1 MLELERKRREKT
13 MMRVGR
19 RIGLFLA
26 AALVLSGCG
35 NGAAGSGSSAA
46 QTEAETS
53 QASTERASET
63 AVTSLPQIDA
73 TKWQYNSDDKV
84 YWQTGISYCE
94 NPADEDYETLGIFVP
109 AAYMNAKD
117 NGDGTFTC
125 AINSQATVEGYT
137 ADSAPIVIPVNTPGY
152 SAMAAPTDYVTD
164 SASYTSAGFIY
175 VAAGCRGRDAG
186 APAGVTDLKA
196 AIRYI
201 RYNDGVIPGDV
212 DRVFSFGMSGGGAQ
226 SALLGATGDSEDY
239 EPYLTAIGAVAG
251 VSDAVTGSMCW
262 CPITELDY
270 ADEAYEWNLGNTR
283 TDLTEQEQTLSNG
296 MAEAF
301 AQYINDLGLKDS
313 SGNALTLTE
322 SQDGIYQSGT
332 YYEYLKGVVETSLNN
347 FLEDTTFPY
356 TIETKKGPQGGG
368 RGQGGQKPDGAPQ
381 DENGVPDDLKK
392 ADAQNDGK
400 QGDRPD
406 GTPGQGDP
414 GADKDDNKRTDNSV
428 KAAPENNGNAPVDK
442 TSEKPDDKAA
452 PQGDKAPNGDAAPA
466 AGNGAP
472 DFYAMDG
479 VDRNLSTGGVT
490 LSGTYE
496 TAQDYI
502 DALNADGTWVNY
514 DSATNTA
521 TITSIADFTNA
532 CKRASKGIGAFDAL
546 DESQAENTLFGY
558 GDGTTSHFDA
568 TLAELLKDD
577 KTYGAAFTEAMEKT
591 DSEGNTVTER
601 GNMYNPLYYLSSYYD
616 GYQKSTVADYW
627 RIRTGIAQSDT
638 SLTTEVNL
646 ALALKNYGADVDF
659 ATIWGE
665 GHTMAESTGDS
676 TTNFIEWVNKCL
688 K

>member
-1 MLELERKRREKT
+1 MK
-13 MMRVGR
+13 VGR

-26 AALVLSGCG
+26 AALILSGCSNSASG
-35 NGAAGSGSSAA
+35 IGSSAA

-53 QASTERASET
+53 QAETERTGET
-63 AVTSLPQIDA
+63 AVTSLPQIDS
-73 TKWQYNSDDKV
+73 TEWQYNSDDKV

-94 NPADEDYETLGIFVP
+94 NPADENYETLGIFVP

-125 AINSQATVEGYT
+125 KINNQVAVKGYT

-152 SAMAAPTDYVTD
+152 SAMEAPTDYVAD
-164 SASYTSAGFIY
+164 SVSYTSAGFIY

-212 DRVFSFGMSGGGAQ
+212 DRIFSFGMSGGGAQ

-239 EPYLTAIGAVAG
+239 EPYLTAIGAVSG
-251 VSDAVTGSMCW
+251 ISDAVTGSMCW

-301 AQYINDLGLKDS
+301 ATYINELGLKDA
-313 SGNALTLTE
+313 SGNELTLTE
-322 SQDGIYQSGT
+322 SEDGVYQSGT

-347 FLEDTTFPY
+347 FLKDTTFPY
-356 TIETKKGPQGGG
+356 TVETKKGPRGGG
-368 RGQGGQKPDGAPQ
+368 RDQGGQKPDG
-381 DENGVPDDLKK
+381 
-392 ADAQNDGK
+392 
-400 QGDRPD
+400 
-406 GTPGQGDP
+406 TPGQGNP
-414 GADKDDNKRTDNSV
+414 GANKGDNKTTEDSV
-428 KAAPENNGNAPVDK
+428 KAAPGNDGNAPADK
-442 TSEKPDDKAA
+442 KSEKPEDKAA
-452 PQGDKAPNGDAAPA
+452 PQGDKAPNGDAAPDA
-466 AGNGAP
+466 ENGAP

-479 VDRNLSTGGVT
+479 VDRNLATGGVI

-514 DSATNTA
+514 DSAANTA

-577 KTYGAAFTEAMEKT
+577 ATYGAAFAEAMEKT
-591 DSEGNTVTER
+591 DSEGKTVTER
-601 GNMYNPLYYLSSYYD
+601 GNMYNPLYYLSGYYA

-676 TTNFIEWVNKCL
+676 VTNFIEWVNKCL

>member
-1 MLELERKRREKT
+1 MEHNDVGKGEKI
-13 MMRVGR
+13 MVRVGR

-26 AALVLSGCG
+26 AALVLSGCS
-35 NGAAGSGSSAA
+35 NNAAGNGSSAA
-46 QTEAETS
+46 QTETETS
-53 QASTERASET
+53 QAATERAGET
-63 AVTSLPQIDA
+63 AVTSLPQIDS
-73 TKWQYNSDDKV
+73 TKWKYNSDDKV
-84 YWQTGISYCE
+84 YWQTGISYCAD
-94 NPADEDYETLGIFVP
+94 PADEKYETLGIFVP

-125 AINSQATVEGYT
+125 TINNQAAVKGYT

-164 SASYTSAGFIY
+164 SASYTDAGFIY

-239 EPYLTAIGAVAG
+239 EPYLTVIGAVSG

-283 TDLTEQEQTLSNG
+283 TDLTEKEQTLSDQ

-301 AQYINDLGLKDS
+301 AKYINDLGLKDA
-313 SGNALTLTE
+313 SGNTLALEE
-322 SQDGIYQSGT
+322 SENGIYQAGT
-332 YYEYLKGVVETSLNN
+332 YYEYLKGVVENSLNN

-356 TIETKKGPQGGG
+356 TIETKKGPQDGG
-368 RGQGGQKPDGAPQ
+368 RGQGGKKPDGAPQ
-381 DENGVPDDLKK
+381 DENGGHKPDGASTDGNRVPQDGKM
-392 ADAQNDGK
+392 ADGQNDGK
-400 QGDRPD
+400 TDQNMTEENKAGDVP
-406 GTPGQGDP
+406 
-414 GADKDDNKRTDNSV
+414 AEAV
-428 KAAPENNGNAPVDK
+428 PENNGK
-442 TSEKPDDKAA
+442 SLSEKSPEGKVAADGATPDT
-452 PQGDKAPNGDAAPA
+452 
-466 AGNGAP
+466 GNGTP

-568 TLAELLKDD
+568 TLADLLNDD
-577 KTYGAAFTEAMEKT
+577 ETYGAAFTEAMEKT
-591 DSEGNTVTER
+591 DSEGKTVTER
-601 GNMYNPLYYLSSYYD
+601 GNMYNPLYYLSAYYD
-616 GYQKSTVADYW
+616 GYQKSTVAGYW

-638 SLTTEVNL
+638 ALTTEVNL
-646 ALALKNYGADVDF
+646 ALVLKNYGADVDF

>member
-1 MLELERKRREKT
+1 MEHNDVGKGEKI
-13 MMRVGR
+13 MVRVGR

-26 AALVLSGCG
+26 AALVLSGCS
-35 NGAAGSGSSAA
+35 NHAAENGSSAA
-46 QTEAETS
+46 QTETETS
-53 QASTERASET
+53 QAETERAGGT

-73 TKWQYNSDDKV
+73 TKWKYNSDGKV
-84 YWQTGISYCE
+84 YWQTGISYCAD
-94 NPADEDYETLGIFVP
+94 PADEEYETLGIFVP

-125 AINSQATVEGYT
+125 TINSQAAVKGYT

-152 SAMAAPTDYVTD
+152 SAMTAPTDYVAD
-164 SASYTSAGFIY
+164 SASYTAAGFIY

-212 DRVFSFGMSGGGAQ
+212 DRVFSFGMSGGGGQ

-239 EPYLTAIGAVAG
+239 EPYLTAIGAVSG

-313 SGNALTLTE
+313 SGNVLTLTE
-322 SQDGIYQSGT
+322 SEEGIYQSGT

-356 TIETKKGPQGGG
+356 TVETKKGRQGGG
-368 RGQGGQKPDGAPQ
+368 RGQGGQKPDGT
-381 DENGVPDDLKK
+381 L
-392 ADAQNDGK
+392 
-400 QGDRPD
+400 
-406 GTPGQGDP
+406 GQGD
-414 GADKDDNKRTDNSV
+414 
-428 KAAPENNGNAPVDK
+428 
-442 TSEKPDDKAA
+442 
-452 PQGDKAPNGDAAPA
+452 
-466 AGNGAP
+466 P

-514 DSATNTA
+514 DSAANTA

-577 KTYGAAFTEAMEKT
+577 ETYGAAFAEAMEKT
-591 DSEGNTVTER
+591 DSEGKTVTER
-601 GNMYNPLYYLSSYYD
+601 GNMYNPLYYLSGYYD
-616 GYQKSTVADYW
+616 GYQKSTVADHW

-676 TTNFIEWVNKCL
+676 VTNFIEWVNKCL

>member
-1 MLELERKRREKT
+1 
-13 MMRVGR
+13 MMKVGR

-26 AALVLSGCG
+26 AALILSGCSNSASG
-35 NGAAGSGSSAA
+35 IGSSAA

-53 QASTERASET
+53 QAETERAGET
-63 AVTSLPQIDA
+63 AVTSLPQIDS

-94 NPADEDYETLGIFVP
+94 NPADENYETLGIFVP

-125 AINSQATVEGYT
+125 KINNQVAVKGYT

-152 SAMAAPTDYVTD
+152 SAMEAPTDYVAD
-164 SASYTSAGFIY
+164 SVSYTSAGFIY

-212 DRVFSFGMSGGGAQ
+212 DRIFSFGMSGGGAQ

-239 EPYLTAIGAVAG
+239 EPYLTAIGAVSG

-283 TDLTEQEQTLSNG
+283 TDLTEQEQTLSNR

-313 SGNALTLTE
+313 SGNVLTLTE
-322 SQDGIYQSGT
+322 SEEGIYQSGT

-356 TIETKKGPQGGG
+356 TVETKKGPRGGGG
-368 RGQGGQKPDGAPQ
+368 RPDGQKPDGAPQGENSGQKPDGAPQ
-381 DENGVPDDLKK
+381 DGNGMPDDMQK
-392 ADAQNDGK
+392 DGQK
-400 QGDRPD
+400 DGRPD
-406 GTPGQGDP
+406 G
-414 GADKDDNKRTDNSV
+414 
-428 KAAPENNGNAPVDK
+428 
-442 TSEKPDDKAA
+442 
-452 PQGDKAPNGDAAPA
+452 DAASDK
-466 AGNGAP
+466 GNGAP

-568 TLAELLKDD
+568 TLADLLKDD
-577 KTYGAAFTEAMEKT
+577 ETYGAAFTEAMEKT
-591 DSEGNTVTER
+591 DSQGNTVTER

-616 GYQKSTVADYW
+616 GYQKSPVADYW

-676 TTNFIEWVNKCL
+676 VTNFIEWVNKCL

>member
-1 MLELERKRREKT
+1 MV
-13 MMRVGR
+13 RVGR

-26 AALVLSGCG
+26 AALVLSGCS
-35 NGAAGSGSSAA
+35 NHAAENGSSAA
-46 QTEAETS
+46 QTETETS
-53 QASTERASET
+53 QAETERAGGT

-73 TKWQYNSDDKV
+73 TKWKYNSDDKV
-84 YWQTGISYCE
+84 YWQTGISYCAD
-94 NPADEDYETLGIFVP
+94 PADEEYEMLGIFVP

-125 AINSQATVEGYT
+125 TINSQAAVKGYT

-152 SAMAAPTDYVTD
+152 SAMTAPTDYVAD
-164 SASYTSAGFIY
+164 SASYTAAGFIY

-239 EPYLTAIGAVAG
+239 EPYLTAIGAVSG

-313 SGNALTLTE
+313 SGNVLTLTE
-322 SQDGIYQSGT
+322 SEEGIYQSGT

-356 TIETKKGPQGGG
+356 TVETKKGRQGGG
-368 RGQGGQKPDGAPQ
+368 RGQGGQKPDGT
-381 DENGVPDDLKK
+381 L
-392 ADAQNDGK
+392 
-400 QGDRPD
+400 
-406 GTPGQGDP
+406 GQGD
-414 GADKDDNKRTDNSV
+414 
-428 KAAPENNGNAPVDK
+428 
-442 TSEKPDDKAA
+442 
-452 PQGDKAPNGDAAPA
+452 
-466 AGNGAP
+466 P

-502 DALNADGTWVNY
+502 DSLNADGTWINY
-514 DSATNTA
+514 DSAANTA

-558 GDGTTSHFDA
+558 GAGTTSHFDA
-568 TLAELLKDD
+568 TLADLLKNDE
-577 KTYGAAFTEAMEKT
+577 TYGAAFTEAMEKT
-591 DSEGNTVTER
+591 DPEGKTVTER
-601 GNMYNPLYYLSSYYD
+601 GNMYNPLYYLSGYYD

-646 ALALKNYGADVDF
+646 ALALKNYGVDVDF

-676 TTNFIEWVNKCL
+676 VTNFIEWVNKCL

>member
-1 MLELERKRREKT
+1 MV
-13 MMRVGR
+13 RVGR
-19 RIGLFLA
+19 RIVLFLA
-26 AALVLSGCG
+26 AALVLSGCS
-35 NGAAGSGSSAA
+35 NHAAENGSSAA
-46 QTEAETS
+46 QTETETS
-53 QASTERASET
+53 QAETERTGGT

-73 TKWQYNSDDKV
+73 TKWKYNSDGKV
-84 YWQTGISYCE
+84 YWQTGISYCAD
-94 NPADEDYETLGIFVP
+94 PADEEYETLGIFVP

-125 AINSQATVEGYT
+125 TINSQAAVKGYT

-152 SAMAAPTDYVTD
+152 SAMTAPTDYVAD
-164 SASYTSAGFIY
+164 SASYTAAGFIY

-239 EPYLTAIGAVAG
+239 EPYLTAIGAVSG

-270 ADEAYEWNLGNTR
+270 ADEAYEWNLGSTR

-313 SGNALTLTE
+313 SGNVLTLTE
-322 SQDGIYQSGT
+322 SEEGIYQSGT

-356 TIETKKGPQGGG
+356 TVETKKGPRGGGG
-368 RGQGGQKPDGAPQ
+368 RP
-381 DENGVPDDLKK
+381 
-392 ADAQNDGK
+392 DGK
-400 QGDRPD
+400 QAQGTSDENKAGDDTAKIRAEKNRKASEEK
-406 GTPGQGDP
+406 TPEDKN
-414 GADKDDNKRTDNSV
+414 AD
-428 KAAPENNGNAPVDK
+428 
-442 TSEKPDDKAA
+442 
-452 PQGDKAPNGDAAPA
+452 GDAASNK
-466 AGNGAP
+466 GNGAP
-472 DFYAMDG
+472 DFYAIDG

-496 TAQDYI
+496 TVQDYI

-514 DSATNTA
+514 DGATNTA

-577 KTYGAAFTEAMEKT
+577 ETYGAAFTEAMEKT
-591 DSEGNTVTER
+591 DSQGNTVTER
-601 GNMYNPLYYLSSYYD
+601 GNMYNPLYYLSNYYD

-646 ALALKNYGADVDF
+646 VLALRNYGADVDF
-659 ATIWGE
+659 APIWGE

-676 TTNFIEWVNKCL
+676 VTNFIEWVNKCL

>member
-1 MLELERKRREKT
+1 MEHNDVGKGEES
-13 MMRVGR
+13 MVRVGR
-19 RIGLFLA
+19 RIVLFLA
-26 AALVLSGCG
+26 AALVLSGCS
-35 NGAAGSGSSAA
+35 NHAAENGSSAA
-46 QTEAETS
+46 QTETETS
-53 QASTERASET
+53 QAETERTGGT

-73 TKWQYNSDDKV
+73 TKWKYNSDGKV
-84 YWQTGISYCE
+84 YWQTGISYCAD
-94 NPADEDYETLGIFVP
+94 PADEEYETLGIFVP

-125 AINSQATVEGYT
+125 TINSQAAVKGYT

-152 SAMAAPTDYVTD
+152 SAMTAPTDYVAD
-164 SASYTSAGFIY
+164 SASYTAAGFIY

-239 EPYLTAIGAVAG
+239 EPYLTAIGAVSG

-270 ADEAYEWNLGNTR
+270 ADEAYEWNLGSTR

-313 SGNALTLTE
+313 SGNVLTLTE
-322 SQDGIYQSGT
+322 SEEGIYQSGT

-356 TIETKKGPQGGG
+356 TVETKKGPRGGGG
-368 RGQGGQKPDGAPQ
+368 RP
-381 DENGVPDDLKK
+381 
-392 ADAQNDGK
+392 DGK
-400 QGDRPD
+400 QAQGTSDENKAGDDTAKIRAEKNRKASEEK
-406 GTPGQGDP
+406 TPEDKN
-414 GADKDDNKRTDNSV
+414 AD
-428 KAAPENNGNAPVDK
+428 
-442 TSEKPDDKAA
+442 
-452 PQGDKAPNGDAAPA
+452 GDAASDK
-466 AGNGAP
+466 GNGAP
-472 DFYAMDG
+472 DFYAIDG

-496 TAQDYI
+496 TVQDYI

-514 DSATNTA
+514 DGATNTA

-532 CKRASKGIGAFDAL
+532 CKRASKGIGACDAL
-546 DESQAENTLFGY
+546 EESQAEHTFFG
-558 GDGTTSHFDA
+558 
-568 TLAELLKDD
+568 
-577 KTYGAAFTEAMEKT
+577 
-591 DSEGNTVTER
+591 
-601 GNMYNPLYYLSSYYD
+601 
-616 GYQKSTVADYW
+616 
-627 RIRTGIAQSDT
+627 
-638 SLTTEVNL
+638 
-646 ALALKNYGADVDF
+646 
-659 ATIWGE
+659 
-665 GHTMAESTGDS
+665 
-676 TTNFIEWVNKCL
+676 
-688 K
+688 

>member
-1 MLELERKRREKT
+1 MINGKETVMVK
-13 MMRVGR
+13 VGR

-26 AALVLSGCG
+26 AALILSGCS
-35 NGAAGSGSSAA
+35 NSAAGIGSSAA

-53 QASTERASET
+53 QAETERAGET
-63 AVTSLPQIDA
+63 AVTSLPQIDS

-94 NPADEDYETLGIFVP
+94 NPADENYETLGIFVP
-109 AAYMNAKD
+109 AAYMSAKD

-125 AINSQATVEGYT
+125 KINNQVAVKGYT

-152 SAMAAPTDYVTD
+152 SAMEAPTDYVAD
-164 SASYTSAGFIY
+164 SVSYTSAGFIY

-212 DRVFSFGMSGGGAQ
+212 DRIFSFGMSGGGAQ

-239 EPYLTAIGAVAG
+239 EPYLTAIGAVSG

-301 AQYINDLGLKDS
+301 ATYINELGLKDS

-322 SQDGIYQSGT
+322 SEDGVYQSGT

-356 TIETKKGPQGGG
+356 TVETKKGPRGGG
-368 RGQGGQKPDGAPQ
+368 RDQGGQ
-381 DENGVPDDLKK
+381 
-392 ADAQNDGK
+392 
-400 QGDRPD
+400 
-406 GTPGQGDP
+406 
-414 GADKDDNKRTDNSV
+414 
-428 KAAPENNGNAPVDK
+428 
-442 TSEKPDDKAA
+442 KPDDKAA
-452 PQGDKAPNGDAAPA
+452 PQGDKAPNGDAAPD
-466 AGNGAP
+466 AGNSAP

-490 LSGTYE
+490 ISGTYE

-568 TLAELLKDD
+568 ALAELLKDD
-577 KTYGAAFTEAMEKT
+577 ETYGAAFAEAMEKT
-591 DSEGNTVTER
+591 DSEGKTVTER

-616 GYQKSTVADYW
+616 GYQKSTVANYW

>member
-1 MLELERKRREKT
+1 MEHNDVGKGEES
-13 MMRVGR
+13 MVRVGR
-19 RIGLFLA
+19 RIVLFLA
-26 AALVLSGCG
+26 AALVLSGCS
-35 NGAAGSGSSAA
+35 NHAAENGSSAA
-46 QTEAETS
+46 QTETETS
-53 QASTERASET
+53 QAETERTGGT

-73 TKWQYNSDDKV
+73 TKWKYNSDGKV
-84 YWQTGISYCE
+84 YWQTGISYCAD
-94 NPADEDYETLGIFVP
+94 PADEEYETLGIFVP

-125 AINSQATVEGYT
+125 TINSQAAVKGYT

-152 SAMAAPTDYVTD
+152 SAMTAPTDYVAD
-164 SASYTSAGFIY
+164 SASYTAAGFIY

-239 EPYLTAIGAVAG
+239 EPYLTAIGAVSG

-270 ADEAYEWNLGNTR
+270 ADEAYEWNLGSTR

-313 SGNALTLTE
+313 SGNVLTLTE
-322 SQDGIYQSGT
+322 SEEGIYQSGT

-356 TIETKKGPQGGG
+356 TVETKKGPRGGGG
-368 RGQGGQKPDGAPQ
+368 RP
-381 DENGVPDDLKK
+381 
-392 ADAQNDGK
+392 DGK
-400 QGDRPD
+400 QAQGTSDENKAGDDTAKIRAEKNRKASEEK
-406 GTPGQGDP
+406 TPEDKN
-414 GADKDDNKRTDNSV
+414 AD
-428 KAAPENNGNAPVDK
+428 
-442 TSEKPDDKAA
+442 
-452 PQGDKAPNGDAAPA
+452 GDAASDK
-466 AGNGAP
+466 GNGAP
-472 DFYAMDG
+472 DFYAIDG

-496 TAQDYI
+496 TVQDYI

-514 DSATNTA
+514 DGATNTA

-568 TLAELLKDD
+568 TLAALLKDD
-577 KTYGAAFTEAMEKT
+577 ETYGAAFTEAMEKT
-591 DSEGNTVTER
+591 DSQGNTVTER

-646 ALALKNYGADVDF
+646 VLALRNYGADVDF
-659 ATIWGE
+659 APIWGE

-676 TTNFIEWVNKCL
+676 VTNFIEWVNKCL

>member
-1 MLELERKRREKT
+1 
-13 MMRVGR
+13 MMKVGKQ
-19 RIGLFLA
+19 IGLFLV
-26 AALVLSGCG
+26 AALILSGCS
-35 NGAAGSGSSAA
+35 NSAAGSGSSAA
-46 QTEAETS
+46 QTETETS
-53 QASTERASET
+53 QAETERVGET
-63 AVTSLPQIDA
+63 AVTSLPQIDS
-73 TKWQYNSDDKV
+73 TKWQYNSEDKV

-94 NPADEDYETLGIFVP
+94 NPADENYETLGIFIP

-125 AINSQATVEGYT
+125 KINNQVAVKGYT
-137 ADSAPIVIPVNTPGY
+137 AASAPIVIPVNTPGY
-152 SAMAAPTDYVTD
+152 SAMEAPTDYVTD
-164 SASYTSAGFIY
+164 SVSYTSAGFIY

-239 EPYLTAIGAVAG
+239 EPYLTAIGAVSG

-270 ADEAYEWNLGNTR
+270 ADEAYEWNLGSTR

-322 SQDGIYQSGT
+322 SEEGIYQSGT

-356 TIETKKGPQGGG
+356 TVETKKGPRGGG
-368 RGQGGQKPDGAPQ
+368 RDQGGQKPDEPH
-381 DENGVPDDLKK
+381 E
-392 ADAQNDGK
+392 
-400 QGDRPD
+400 
-406 GTPGQGDP
+406 
-414 GADKDDNKRTDNSV
+414 
-428 KAAPENNGNAPVDK
+428 
-442 TSEKPDDKAA
+442 
-452 PQGDKAPNGDAAPA
+452 QGDKAPNGDAAPD

-514 DSATNTA
+514 DSAANTA
-521 TITSIADFTNA
+521 TITSIADFTSA

-577 KTYGAAFTEAMEKT
+577 ETYGAAFTEAMEKT
-591 DSEGNTVTER
+591 DSEGKTVTER

-616 GYQKSTVADYW
+616 GYQKSTVANYW

-646 ALALKNYGADVDF
+646 MLALKNYGVDVDF

>member
-1 MLELERKRREKT
+1 
-13 MMRVGR
+13 MMKVGKQ
-19 RIGLFLA
+19 IGLFLV
-26 AALVLSGCG
+26 AALILSGCS
-35 NGAAGSGSSAA
+35 NSAAGSGSSAA
-46 QTEAETS
+46 QTETETS
-53 QASTERASET
+53 QAETERVGET
-63 AVTSLPQIDA
+63 AVTSLPQIDS
-73 TKWQYNSDDKV
+73 TKWQYNSEDKV

-94 NPADEDYETLGIFVP
+94 NPADENYETLGIFIP

-125 AINSQATVEGYT
+125 KINNQVAVKGYT
-137 ADSAPIVIPVNTPGY
+137 AASAPIVIPVNTPGY
-152 SAMAAPTDYVTD
+152 SAIKAPTDYVTD

-239 EPYLTAIGAVAG
+239 EPYLTAIGAVSG

-270 ADEAYEWNLGNTR
+270 ADEAYEWNLGSTR

-322 SQDGIYQSGT
+322 SEEGIYQSGT

-356 TIETKKGPQGGG
+356 TVETKKGPRGGG
-368 RGQGGQKPDGAPQ
+368 RDQGGQKPDEPH
-381 DENGVPDDLKK
+381 E
-392 ADAQNDGK
+392 
-400 QGDRPD
+400 
-406 GTPGQGDP
+406 
-414 GADKDDNKRTDNSV
+414 
-428 KAAPENNGNAPVDK
+428 
-442 TSEKPDDKAA
+442 
-452 PQGDKAPNGDAAPA
+452 QGDKAPNGDAAPD

-479 VDRNLSTGGVT
+479 VDRNLATGGVT

-514 DSATNTA
+514 DSAANTA

-577 KTYGAAFTEAMEKT
+577 ETYGAAFAEAMEKT
-591 DSEGNTVTER
+591 DSEGKTVTER
-601 GNMYNPLYYLSSYYD
+601 GNMYNPLYYLSGYYD
-616 GYQKSTVADYW
+616 GYQKSTVADHW

>member
-1 MLELERKRREKT
+1 MEHNDVGKGEES
-13 MMRVGR
+13 MVRVGR
-19 RIGLFLA
+19 RIVLFLA
-26 AALVLSGCG
+26 AALVLSGCS
-35 NGAAGSGSSAA
+35 NHAAENGSSAA
-46 QTEAETS
+46 QTETETS
-53 QASTERASET
+53 QAETERTGGT

-73 TKWQYNSDDKV
+73 TKWKYNSDGKV
-84 YWQTGISYCE
+84 YWQTGISYCAD
-94 NPADEDYETLGIFVP
+94 PADEEYETLGIFVP

-125 AINSQATVEGYT
+125 TINSQAAVKGYT

-152 SAMAAPTDYVTD
+152 SAMTGPTDYVTD
-164 SASYTSAGFIY
+164 SASYTGAGFIY

-186 APAGVTDLKA
+186 APAGVTELKA

-239 EPYLTAIGAVAG
+239 EPYLTAIGAVSG

-270 ADEAYEWNLGNTR
+270 ADEAYEWNLGSTR

-313 SGNALTLTE
+313 SGNVLTLTE
-322 SQDGIYQSGT
+322 SEEGIYQSGT

-356 TIETKKGPQGGG
+356 TVETKKGRQGGG
-368 RGQGGQKPDGAPQ
+368 RGQGGQKPDGT
-381 DENGVPDDLKK
+381 L
-392 ADAQNDGK
+392 
-400 QGDRPD
+400 
-406 GTPGQGDP
+406 GQGD
-414 GADKDDNKRTDNSV
+414 
-428 KAAPENNGNAPVDK
+428 
-442 TSEKPDDKAA
+442 
-452 PQGDKAPNGDAAPA
+452 
-466 AGNGAP
+466 P

-479 VDRNLSTGGVT
+479 VDRNLSTRGVT
-490 LSGTYE
+490 FSGTYE

-502 DALNADGTWVNY
+502 DALNADGTWINY
-514 DSATNTA
+514 DSAANTA

-568 TLAELLKDD
+568 TLADLLKNDE
-577 KTYGAAFTEAMEKT
+577 TYGAAFTEAMEKT
-591 DSEGNTVTER
+591 DPEGKTVTER
-601 GNMYNPLYYLSSYYD
+601 GNMYNPLYYLSGYYG

-646 ALALKNYGADVDF
+646 ALALKNYGVDVDF
-659 ATIWGE
+659 ATIWGG

-676 TTNFIEWVNKCL
+676 VTNFIEWVNKCL

>member
-1 MLELERKRREKT
+1 MEHNDVGKGEEI
-13 MMRVGR
+13 MVRVGR

-26 AALVLSGCG
+26 AALVLSGCS
-35 NGAAGSGSSAA
+35 NHAAENGSSAA
-46 QTEAETS
+46 QTETETS
-53 QASTERASET
+53 QAETERAGGT

-73 TKWQYNSDDKV
+73 TKWKYNSDDKV
-84 YWQTGISYCE
+84 YWQTGISYCAD
-94 NPADEDYETLGIFVP
+94 PADEEYETLGIFVP

-125 AINSQATVEGYT
+125 TINSQAAVKGYT

-152 SAMAAPTDYVTD
+152 SAMTAPTDYVAD
-164 SASYTSAGFIY
+164 SASYTAAGFIY

-239 EPYLTAIGAVAG
+239 EPYLTAIGTVSG

-270 ADEAYEWNLGNTR
+270 ADEAYEWNLGSTR

-313 SGNALTLTE
+313 SGNVLTLTE
-322 SQDGIYQSGT
+322 SEEGIYQSGT

-356 TIETKKGPQGGG
+356 TVETKKGRQGGG
-368 RGQGGQKPDGAPQ
+368 RGQGGQKPDGT
-381 DENGVPDDLKK
+381 L
-392 ADAQNDGK
+392 
-400 QGDRPD
+400 
-406 GTPGQGDP
+406 GQG
-414 GADKDDNKRTDNSV
+414 G
-428 KAAPENNGNAPVDK
+428 
-442 TSEKPDDKAA
+442 
-452 PQGDKAPNGDAAPA
+452 
-466 AGNGAP
+466 P

-502 DALNADGTWVNY
+502 DALNADGTWINY
-514 DSATNTA
+514 DSAANTA

-546 DESQAENTLFGY
+546 D
-558 GDGTTSHFDA
+558 
-568 TLAELLKDD
+568 
-577 KTYGAAFTEAMEKT
+577 
-591 DSEGNTVTER
+591 
-601 GNMYNPLYYLSSYYD
+601 
-616 GYQKSTVADYW
+616 
-627 RIRTGIAQSDT
+627 
-638 SLTTEVNL
+638 
-646 ALALKNYGADVDF
+646 
-659 ATIWGE
+659 
-665 GHTMAESTGDS
+665 
-676 TTNFIEWVNKCL
+676 
-688 K
+688 

>member
-1 MLELERKRREKT
+1 MEHNDVGKGEES
-13 MMRVGR
+13 MVRVGR
-19 RIGLFLA
+19 RIVLFLA
-26 AALVLSGCG
+26 AALVLSGCS
-35 NGAAGSGSSAA
+35 NHAAENGSSAA
-46 QTEAETS
+46 QTETETS
-53 QASTERASET
+53 QAETERTGGT

-73 TKWQYNSDDKV
+73 TKWKYNSDGKV
-84 YWQTGISYCE
+84 YWQTGISYCAD
-94 NPADEDYETLGIFVP
+94 PADEEYETLGIFVP
-109 AAYMNAKD
+109 ATYMNAKD

-125 AINSQATVEGYT
+125 TINSQAAVKGYT

-152 SAMAAPTDYVTD
+152 SAMTAPTDYVAD
-164 SASYTSAGFIY
+164 SASYTAAGFIY

-239 EPYLTAIGAVAG
+239 EPYLTAIGAVSG

-283 TDLTEQEQTLSNG
+283 TGLTEQEQTLSNG

-313 SGNALTLTE
+313 SGNVLTLTE
-322 SQDGIYQSGT
+322 SEEGIYQSGT

-356 TIETKKGPQGGG
+356 TVETKKGRQGGG
-368 RGQGGQKPDGAPQ
+368 RGQGGQKPDGT
-381 DENGVPDDLKK
+381 L
-392 ADAQNDGK
+392 
-400 QGDRPD
+400 
-406 GTPGQGDP
+406 GQGD
-414 GADKDDNKRTDNSV
+414 
-428 KAAPENNGNAPVDK
+428 
-442 TSEKPDDKAA
+442 
-452 PQGDKAPNGDAAPA
+452 
-466 AGNGAP
+466 P

-502 DALNADGTWVNY
+502 DALNADGTWINY
-514 DSATNTA
+514 DSAANTA

-568 TLAELLKDD
+568 TLADLLKNDE
-577 KTYGAAFTEAMEKT
+577 TYGAAFTEAMEKT
-591 DSEGNTVTER
+591 DPEGKTVTER
-601 GNMYNPLYYLSSYYD
+601 GNMYNPLYYLSGYYG

-646 ALALKNYGADVDF
+646 ALALKNYGVDVDF

-676 TTNFIEWVNKCL
+676 VTNFIEWVNKCL

>member
-1 MLELERKRREKT
+1 MV
-13 MMRVGR
+13 RVGR

-26 AALVLSGCG
+26 AALVLSGCS
-35 NGAAGSGSSAA
+35 NHAAENGSSAA
-46 QTEAETS
+46 QTETETS
-53 QASTERASET
+53 QAETERAGGT

-73 TKWQYNSDDKV
+73 TKWKYNSDDKV
-84 YWQTGISYCE
+84 YWQTGISYCAD
-94 NPADEDYETLGIFVP
+94 PADEEYEMLGIFVP

-125 AINSQATVEGYT
+125 TINSQAAVKGYT

-152 SAMAAPTDYVTD
+152 SAMTAPTDYVAD
-164 SASYTSAGFIY
+164 SASYTAAGFIY

-239 EPYLTAIGAVAG
+239 EPYLTAIGAVSG

-313 SGNALTLTE
+313 SGNVLTLTE
-322 SQDGIYQSGT
+322 SEEGIYQSGT

-356 TIETKKGPQGGG
+356 TVETKKGPRGGGG
-368 RGQGGQKPDGAPQ
+368 RP
-381 DENGVPDDLKK
+381 
-392 ADAQNDGK
+392 DGK
-400 QGDRPD
+400 QAQGTSDENKAGDDTAKIRAEKNRKASEEK
-406 GTPGQGDP
+406 TPEDKN
-414 GADKDDNKRTDNSV
+414 AD
-428 KAAPENNGNAPVDK
+428 
-442 TSEKPDDKAA
+442 
-452 PQGDKAPNGDAAPA
+452 GDAASDK
-466 AGNGAP
+466 GNGAP
-472 DFYAMDG
+472 DFYAIDG

-496 TAQDYI
+496 TVQDYI

-514 DSATNTA
+514 DGATNTA

-577 KTYGAAFTEAMEKT
+577 ETYGAAFTEAMEKT
-591 DSEGNTVTER
+591 DSQGNTVTER
-601 GNMYNPLYYLSSYYD
+601 GNMYNPLYYLSNYYD

-646 ALALKNYGADVDF
+646 VLALRNYGADVDF
-659 ATIWGE
+659 APIWGE

-676 TTNFIEWVNKCL
+676 VTNFIEWVNKCL

>member
-1 MLELERKRREKT
+1 MV
-13 MMRVGR
+13 RVGR
-19 RIGLFLA
+19 RIVLFLA
-26 AALVLSGCG
+26 AALVLSGCS
-35 NGAAGSGSSAA
+35 NHAAENGSSAA
-46 QTEAETS
+46 QTETETS
-53 QASTERASET
+53 QAETERTGGT

-73 TKWQYNSDDKV
+73 TKWKYNSDGKV
-84 YWQTGISYCE
+84 YWQTGISYCAD
-94 NPADEDYETLGIFVP
+94 PADEEYETLGIFVP

-125 AINSQATVEGYT
+125 TINSQAAVKGYT

-152 SAMAAPTDYVTD
+152 SAMTAPTDYVAD
-164 SASYTSAGFIY
+164 SASYTAAGFIY

-239 EPYLTAIGAVAG
+239 EPYLTAIGAVSG

-283 TDLTEQEQTLSNG
+283 TGLTEQEQTLSNG

-313 SGNALTLTE
+313 SGNVLTLTE
-322 SQDGIYQSGT
+322 SEEGIYQSGT

-356 TIETKKGPQGGG
+356 TVETKKGPRGGGG
-368 RGQGGQKPDGAPQ
+368 RP
-381 DENGVPDDLKK
+381 
-392 ADAQNDGK
+392 DGK
-400 QGDRPD
+400 QAQGTSDENKAGDDTAKIRAEKNRKASEEK
-406 GTPGQGDP
+406 TPEDKN
-414 GADKDDNKRTDNSV
+414 AD
-428 KAAPENNGNAPVDK
+428 
-442 TSEKPDDKAA
+442 
-452 PQGDKAPNGDAAPA
+452 GDAASDK
-466 AGNGAP
+466 GNGAP
-472 DFYAMDG
+472 DFYAIDG

-496 TAQDYI
+496 TVQDYI

-514 DSATNTA
+514 DGATNTA

-577 KTYGAAFTEAMEKT
+577 ETYGAAFTEAMEKT
-591 DSEGNTVTER
+591 DSQGNTVTER
-601 GNMYNPLYYLSSYYD
+601 GNMYNPLYYLSNYYD

>member
-1 MLELERKRREKT
+1 
-13 MMRVGR
+13 MMKVGR

-26 AALVLSGCG
+26 AALILSGCSNSASG
-35 NGAAGSGSSAA
+35 IGSSAA

-53 QASTERASET
+53 QAETERAGET
-63 AVTSLPQIDA
+63 AVTSLPQIDS

-94 NPADEDYETLGIFVP
+94 NPADENYETLGIFVP

-125 AINSQATVEGYT
+125 KINNQVAVKGYT

-152 SAMAAPTDYVTD
+152 SAMEAPTDYVAD
-164 SASYTSAGFIY
+164 SVSYTSAGFIY

-212 DRVFSFGMSGGGAQ
+212 DRIFSFGMSGGGAQ

-239 EPYLTAIGAVAG
+239 EPYLTAIGAVSG
-251 VSDAVTGSMCW
+251 ISDAVTGSMCW

-301 AQYINDLGLKDS
+301 ATYINELGLKDS

-322 SQDGIYQSGT
+322 SESGVYQSGT
-332 YYEYLKGVVETSLNN
+332 YYEYLKEVVETSLNN

-356 TIETKKGPQGGG
+356 TVETKKGPRGGG
-368 RGQGGQKPDGAPQ
+368 RDQGGQKS
-381 DENGVPDDLKK
+381 
-392 ADAQNDGK
+392 
-400 QGDRPD
+400 D
-406 GTPGQGDP
+406 GTPGQGDH
-414 GADKDDNKRTDNSV
+414 
-428 KAAPENNGNAPVDK
+428 
-442 TSEKPDDKAA
+442 
-452 PQGDKAPNGDAAPA
+452 
-466 AGNGAP
+466 

-490 LSGTYE
+490 ISGTYE

-521 TITSIADFTNA
+521 AITSIADFTNA

-577 KTYGAAFTEAMEKT
+577 ETYGAAFTEAMEKT
-591 DSEGNTVTER
+591 DSEGKTVTER

-616 GYQKSTVADYW
+616 GYQKSTVANYW

-646 ALALKNYGADVDF
+646 MLALKNYGADVDF

>member
-1 MLELERKRREKT
+1 MK
-13 MMRVGR
+13 VGKQ
-19 RIGLFLA
+19 IGLFLV
-26 AALVLSGCG
+26 AALILSGCS
-35 NGAAGSGSSAA
+35 NSAAGSGSSTA
-46 QTEAETS
+46 QTETETS
-53 QASTERASET
+53 QAETERVGET
-63 AVTSLPQIDA
+63 AVTSLPQIDS
-73 TKWQYNSDDKV
+73 TKWQYNSEDKV

-94 NPADEDYETLGIFVP
+94 NPADENYEILGIFIP

-125 AINSQATVEGYT
+125 KINNQVAVKGYT
-137 ADSAPIVIPVNTPGY
+137 AASAPIVIPVNTPGY
-152 SAMAAPTDYVTD
+152 SAIKAPTDYVTD

-239 EPYLTAIGAVAG
+239 EPYLTAIGAVSG

-270 ADEAYEWNLGNTR
+270 ADEAYEWNLGSTR

-322 SQDGIYQSGT
+322 SEEGIYQSGT

-356 TIETKKGPQGGG
+356 TVETKKGPRGGG
-368 RGQGGQKPDGAPQ
+368 RDQGGQKPDEPH
-381 DENGVPDDLKK
+381 E
-392 ADAQNDGK
+392 
-400 QGDRPD
+400 
-406 GTPGQGDP
+406 
-414 GADKDDNKRTDNSV
+414 
-428 KAAPENNGNAPVDK
+428 
-442 TSEKPDDKAA
+442 
-452 PQGDKAPNGDAAPA
+452 QGDKAPNGDAAPD

-514 DSATNTA
+514 DSAANTA
-521 TITSIADFTNA
+521 TITSIADFTSA

-577 KTYGAAFTEAMEKT
+577 ATYGATFAEAMEKT
-591 DSEGNTVTER
+591 DSEGKTVTER
-601 GNMYNPLYYLSSYYD
+601 GNMYNPLYYLSGYYD
-616 GYQKSTVADYW
+616 GYQKSTVADHW

-646 ALALKNYGADVDF
+646 MLALKNYGVDVDF
-659 ATIWGE
+659 AMIWWE

>member
-1 MLELERKRREKT
+1 MV
-13 MMRVGR
+13 RVGR
-19 RIGLFLA
+19 RIVLFLA
-26 AALVLSGCG
+26 AALVLSGCS
-35 NGAAGSGSSAA
+35 NHAAENGSSAA
-46 QTEAETS
+46 QTETETS
-53 QASTERASET
+53 QAETERTGGT

-73 TKWQYNSDDKV
+73 TKWKYNSDGKV
-84 YWQTGISYCE
+84 YWQTGISYCAD
-94 NPADEDYETLGIFVP
+94 PADEEYETLGIFVP

-125 AINSQATVEGYT
+125 TINSQAAVKGYT

-152 SAMAAPTDYVTD
+152 SAMTAPTDYVAD
-164 SASYTSAGFIY
+164 SASYTAAGFIY

-239 EPYLTAIGAVAG
+239 EPYLTAIGAVSG

-270 ADEAYEWNLGNTR
+270 ADEAYEWNLGSTR

-313 SGNALTLTE
+313 SGNVLTLTE
-322 SQDGIYQSGT
+322 SEEGIYQSGT

-356 TIETKKGPQGGG
+356 TVETKKGPRGGGG
-368 RGQGGQKPDGAPQ
+368 RP
-381 DENGVPDDLKK
+381 
-392 ADAQNDGK
+392 DGK
-400 QGDRPD
+400 QAQGTSDENKAGDDTTKTRTEKNRKASEEKAP
-406 GTPGQGDP
+406 
-414 GADKDDNKRTDNSV
+414 ADK
-428 KAAPENNGNAPVDK
+428 NAD
-442 TSEKPDDKAA
+442 
-452 PQGDKAPNGDAAPA
+452 GDAASDK
-466 AGNGAP
+466 GNGAP

-521 TITSIADFTNA
+521 TITSIVDFTNA

-568 TLAELLKDD
+568 TLAALLKDD
-577 KTYGAAFTEAMEKT
+577 ETYGAAFTEAMEKT
-591 DSEGNTVTER
+591 DSQGNTVTER

-646 ALALKNYGADVDF
+646 VLALRNYGADVDF
-659 ATIWGE
+659 APIWGE

-676 TTNFIEWVNKCL
+676 VTNFIEWVNKCL

>member
-1 MLELERKRREKT
+1 
-13 MMRVGR
+13 MMKVGR

-26 AALVLSGCG
+26 AALILSGCS
-35 NGAAGSGSSAA
+35 NSAAEIGSSAA

-53 QASTERASET
+53 QAETERAGET
-63 AVTSLPQIDA
+63 AVTSLPQIDS
-73 TKWQYNSDDKV
+73 TKWQYNSDDKI

-94 NPADEDYETLGIFVP
+94 NPADENYETLGIFIP

-125 AINSQATVEGYT
+125 EINNQAAVQGYT

-152 SAMAAPTDYVTD
+152 SAMEAPTDYVTD
-164 SASYTSAGFIY
+164 SVSYTSAGFIY

-226 SALLGATGDSEDY
+226 SALLGATGDSEEY
-239 EPYLTAIGAVAG
+239 EPYLTAIGAVSG
-251 VSDAVTGSMCW
+251 ISDAVTGSMCW

-301 AQYINDLGLKDS
+301 ATYINELGLKDS

-322 SQDGIYQSGT
+322 SESGIYQSGT
-332 YYEYLKGVVETSLNN
+332 YYEYLKEVVETSLNN

-356 TIETKKGPQGGG
+356 TVETKKGPRGGG
-368 RGQGGQKPDGAPQ
+368 RDQGGQKS
-381 DENGVPDDLKK
+381 
-392 ADAQNDGK
+392 
-400 QGDRPD
+400 D
-406 GTPGQGDP
+406 GTPGQGDH
-414 GADKDDNKRTDNSV
+414 
-428 KAAPENNGNAPVDK
+428 
-442 TSEKPDDKAA
+442 
-452 PQGDKAPNGDAAPA
+452 
-466 AGNGAP
+466 

-490 LSGTYE
+490 ISGTYE

-521 TITSIADFTNA
+521 AITSIADFTNA

-577 KTYGAAFTEAMEKT
+577 ETYGAAFTEAMEKT
-591 DSEGNTVTER
+591 DSEGKTVTER
-601 GNMYNPLYYLSSYYD
+601 GNMYNPLYYLSGYYD
-616 GYQKSTVADYW
+616 GYQKSAVADYW

-646 ALALKNYGADVDF
+646 ALALKNYGVDVDF

-665 GHTMAESTGDS
+665 GHTMAEGTGDS
-676 TTNFIEWVNKCL
+676 VTNFIEWVNKCL

>member
-1 MLELERKRREKT
+1 
-13 MMRVGR
+13 MMKVGR

-26 AALVLSGCG
+26 AALILSGCS
-35 NGAAGSGSSAA
+35 NSAAEIGSSAA

-53 QASTERASET
+53 QAETERAGET
-63 AVTSLPQIDA
+63 AVTSLPQIDS
-73 TKWQYNSDDKV
+73 TKWQYNSDDKI

-94 NPADEDYETLGIFVP
+94 NPADENYETLGIFIP

-125 AINSQATVEGYT
+125 EINNQAAVQGYT

-152 SAMAAPTDYVTD
+152 SAMEAPTDYVTD
-164 SASYTSAGFIY
+164 SVSYTSAGFIY

-226 SALLGATGDSEDY
+226 SALLGATGDSEEY
-239 EPYLTAIGAVAG
+239 EPYLTAIGAVSG

-270 ADEAYEWNLGNTR
+270 ADEAYEWNLGSTR

-313 SGNALTLTE
+313 SGNVLTLTE
-322 SQDGIYQSGT
+322 SEEGIYQSGT

-356 TIETKKGPQGGG
+356 TVETKKGPRGGG
-368 RGQGGQKPDGAPQ
+368 RDQGGQKS
-381 DENGVPDDLKK
+381 
-392 ADAQNDGK
+392 
-400 QGDRPD
+400 D
-406 GTPGQGDP
+406 GTPGQGDH
-414 GADKDDNKRTDNSV
+414 
-428 KAAPENNGNAPVDK
+428 
-442 TSEKPDDKAA
+442 
-452 PQGDKAPNGDAAPA
+452 
-466 AGNGAP
+466 

-490 LSGTYE
+490 ISGTYE

-521 TITSIADFTNA
+521 AITSIADFTNA

-577 KTYGAAFTEAMEKT
+577 ETYGAAFTEAMEKT
-591 DSEGNTVTER
+591 DSEGKTVTER

-616 GYQKSTVADYW
+616 GYQKSTVANYW

-646 ALALKNYGADVDF
+646 MLALKNYGADVDF

>member
-1 MLELERKRREKT
+1 
-13 MMRVGR
+13 MMKVGR

-26 AALVLSGCG
+26 AALILSGCSNSASG
-35 NGAAGSGSSAA
+35 IGSSAA

-53 QASTERASET
+53 QAETERAGET
-63 AVTSLPQIDA
+63 AVTSLPQIDS

-94 NPADEDYETLGIFVP
+94 NPADENYETLGIFVP

-125 AINSQATVEGYT
+125 EINNQVAVKGYT

-152 SAMAAPTDYVTD
+152 SAMEAPTDYVAD
-164 SASYTSAGFIY
+164 SVSYTSAGFIY

-212 DRVFSFGMSGGGAQ
+212 DRIFSFGMSGGGAQ

-239 EPYLTAIGAVAG
+239 EPYLTAIGAVSG
-251 VSDAVTGSMCW
+251 ISDAVTGSMCW

-301 AQYINDLGLKDS
+301 ATYINELGLKDS

-322 SQDGIYQSGT
+322 SESGVYQSGT
-332 YYEYLKGVVETSLNN
+332 YYEYLKEVVETSLNN

-356 TIETKKGPQGGG
+356 TVETKKGPRGGG
-368 RGQGGQKPDGAPQ
+368 RDQGGQKS
-381 DENGVPDDLKK
+381 
-392 ADAQNDGK
+392 
-400 QGDRPD
+400 D
-406 GTPGQGDP
+406 GTPGQGDH
-414 GADKDDNKRTDNSV
+414 
-428 KAAPENNGNAPVDK
+428 
-442 TSEKPDDKAA
+442 
-452 PQGDKAPNGDAAPA
+452 
-466 AGNGAP
+466 

-490 LSGTYE
+490 ISGTYE

-502 DALNADGTWVNY
+502 DALNADATWVNY

-521 TITSIADFTNA
+521 AITSIADFTNA

-558 GDGTTSHFDA
+558 GDGITSHFDA

-577 KTYGAAFTEAMEKT
+577 ETYGAAFTEAMEKT
-591 DSEGNTVTER
+591 DSEGKTVTER

-616 GYQKSTVADYW
+616 GYQKSTVANYW

-646 ALALKNYGADVDF
+646 MLALKNYGADVDF

>member
-1 MLELERKRREKT
+1 
-13 MMRVGR
+13 MMKVGKQ
-19 RIGLFLA
+19 IGLFLV
-26 AALVLSGCG
+26 AALILSGCS
-35 NGAAGSGSSAA
+35 NSAAGSGSSAA
-46 QTEAETS
+46 QTETETS
-53 QASTERASET
+53 QAETERVGET
-63 AVTSLPQIDA
+63 AVTSLPQIDS
-73 TKWQYNSDDKV
+73 TKWQYNSEDKV

-94 NPADEDYETLGIFVP
+94 NPADENYETLGIFIP

-117 NGDGTFTC
+117 NGDGTFTGK
-125 AINSQATVEGYT
+125 INNQVAVKGYT
-137 ADSAPIVIPVNTPGY
+137 AASAPIVIPVNTPGY
-152 SAMAAPTDYVTD
+152 SAIKAPTDYVTD

-175 VAAGCRGRDAG
+175 VVAGCRGRDAG

-239 EPYLTAIGAVAG
+239 EPYLTAIGAVSG

-270 ADEAYEWNLGNTR
+270 ADEAYEWNLGSTR

-322 SQDGIYQSGT
+322 SEEGIYQSGT

-356 TIETKKGPQGGG
+356 MVETKKGPRGGG
-368 RGQGGQKPDGAPQ
+368 RDQGGQKPDEPH
-381 DENGVPDDLKK
+381 E
-392 ADAQNDGK
+392 
-400 QGDRPD
+400 
-406 GTPGQGDP
+406 
-414 GADKDDNKRTDNSV
+414 
-428 KAAPENNGNAPVDK
+428 
-442 TSEKPDDKAA
+442 
-452 PQGDKAPNGDAAPA
+452 QGDKAPNGDAAPD

-514 DSATNTA
+514 DSAANTA
-521 TITSIADFTNA
+521 TITSIADFTSA

-577 KTYGAAFTEAMEKT
+577 ETYGAAFTEAMEKT
-591 DSEGNTVTER
+591 DSEGKTVTER

-616 GYQKSTVADYW
+616 GYQKSTVANYW

-646 ALALKNYGADVDF
+646 MLALKNYGVDVDF

>member
-1 MLELERKRREKT
+1 
-13 MMRVGR
+13 MMKVGR

-26 AALVLSGCG
+26 AALILSGCSNSASG
-35 NGAAGSGSSAA
+35 IGSSAA

-53 QASTERASET
+53 QAETERAGET
-63 AVTSLPQIDA
+63 AVTSLPQIDS

-94 NPADEDYETLGIFVP
+94 NPADENYETLGIFVP

-125 AINSQATVEGYT
+125 KINNQVAVKGYT

-152 SAMAAPTDYVTD
+152 SAMEAPTDYVAD
-164 SASYTSAGFIY
+164 SVSYTSAGFIY

-212 DRVFSFGMSGGGAQ
+212 DRIFSFGMSGGGAQ

-239 EPYLTAIGAVAG
+239 EPYLTAIGAVSG
-251 VSDAVTGSMCW
+251 ISDAVTGSMCW

-301 AQYINDLGLKDS
+301 VQYINDLGLKDS
-313 SGNALTLTE
+313 SGNKLTLTE
-322 SQDGIYQSGT
+322 SEEGIYQSGT

-356 TIETKKGPQGGG
+356 TVETKKGPRGGGG
-368 RGQGGQKPDGAPQ
+368 RSDGQKPDGAPQGENSGQKPDGAPQ
-381 DENGVPDDLKK
+381 DGNGMPDDMQK
-392 ADAQNDGK
+392 DGQK
-400 QGDRPD
+400 DGRPD
-406 GTPGQGDP
+406 G
-414 GADKDDNKRTDNSV
+414 
-428 KAAPENNGNAPVDK
+428 
-442 TSEKPDDKAA
+442 
-452 PQGDKAPNGDAAPA
+452 DAASDK
-466 AGNGAP
+466 GNGAP

-496 TAQDYI
+496 TDQDYI

-568 TLAELLKDD
+568 TLANLLKDD
-577 KTYGAAFTEAMEKT
+577 ETYGAAFTEAMEKT
-591 DSEGNTVTER
+591 DSQGNTVTER

-676 TTNFIEWVNKCL
+676 VTNFIEWVNKCL

>member
-1 MLELERKRREKT
+1 

-26 AALVLSGCG
+26 TALVLSGCS
-35 NGAAGSGSSAA
+35 NGAAGSGSSAT

-53 QASTERASET
+53 QAETERAGET
-63 AVTSLPQIDA
+63 AVTSLPQIDS

-125 AINSQATVEGYT
+125 EINNQAAVQGYT

-239 EPYLTAIGAVAG
+239 EPYLTAIGAVSG

-313 SGNALTLTE
+313 SENELTLTE
-322 SQDGIYQSGT
+322 SEEGIYQAGT

-356 TIETKKGPQGGG
+356 TVETKKGRQGGG

-381 DENGVPDDLKK
+381 DGNGMPDDMQKG
-392 ADAQNDGK
+392 DAQADGK

-406 GTPGQGDP
+406 GNPGQGDP
-414 GADKDDNKRTDNSV
+414 GINKDDNQNGDNSV
-428 KAAPENNGNAPVDK
+428 KNAPEKDGNASAD
-442 TSEKPDDKAA
+442 KPDDNAA
-452 PQGDKAPNGDAAPA
+452 AQGDKAPNSDAKPGT
-466 AGNGAP
+466 GNDAP

-496 TAQDYI
+496 TAQDYV

-568 TLAELLKDD
+568 TLAELLKNDE
-577 KTYGAAFTEAMEKT
+577 TYGAAFTEAMEKT

>member
-1 MLELERKRREKT
+1 MEHNDVGKGEES
-13 MMRVGR
+13 MVRVGR
-19 RIGLFLA
+19 RIVLFLA
-26 AALVLSGCG
+26 AALVLSGCS
-35 NGAAGSGSSAA
+35 NHAAENGSSAA
-46 QTEAETS
+46 QTETETS
-53 QASTERASET
+53 QAETERTGGT

-73 TKWQYNSDDKV
+73 TKWKYNSDGKV
-84 YWQTGISYCE
+84 YWQTGISYCAD
-94 NPADEDYETLGIFVP
+94 PADEEYETLGIFVP

-125 AINSQATVEGYT
+125 TINSQAAVKGYT

-152 SAMAAPTDYVTD
+152 SAMTAPTDYVAD
-164 SASYTSAGFIY
+164 SASYTAAGFIY

-239 EPYLTAIGAVAG
+239 EPYLTAIGAVSG

-270 ADEAYEWNLGNTR
+270 ADEAYEWNLGSTR

-313 SGNALTLTE
+313 SGNVLTLTE
-322 SQDGIYQSGT
+322 SEEGIYQSGT

-356 TIETKKGPQGGG
+356 TVETKKGPRGGGG
-368 RGQGGQKPDGAPQ
+368 RP
-381 DENGVPDDLKK
+381 
-392 ADAQNDGK
+392 DGK
-400 QGDRPD
+400 QAQGTSDENKAGDDTAKIRAEKNRKASEEK
-406 GTPGQGDP
+406 TPEDKN
-414 GADKDDNKRTDNSV
+414 AD
-428 KAAPENNGNAPVDK
+428 
-442 TSEKPDDKAA
+442 
-452 PQGDKAPNGDAAPA
+452 GDAASDK
-466 AGNGAP
+466 GNGAP

-496 TAQDYI
+496 TVQDYI

-514 DSATNTA
+514 DGATNTA

-577 KTYGAAFTEAMEKT
+577 ETYGAAFTEAMEKT
-591 DSEGNTVTER
+591 DSQGNTVTER
-601 GNMYNPLYYLSSYYD
+601 GNMYNPLYYLSNYYD

-646 ALALKNYGADVDF
+646 VLALRNYGADVDF
-659 ATIWGE
+659 APIWGE

-676 TTNFIEWVNKCL
+676 VTNFIEWVNKCL

>member
-1 MLELERKRREKT
+1 MEHNDVGKGEES
-13 MMRVGR
+13 MVRVGR
-19 RIGLFLA
+19 RIVLFLA
-26 AALVLSGCG
+26 AALVLSGCS
-35 NGAAGSGSSAA
+35 NHAAENGSSAA
-46 QTEAETS
+46 QTETETS
-53 QASTERASET
+53 QAETERTGGT

-73 TKWQYNSDDKV
+73 TKWKYNSDGKV
-84 YWQTGISYCE
+84 YWQTGISYCAD
-94 NPADEDYETLGIFVP
+94 PADEEYETLGIFVP

-125 AINSQATVEGYT
+125 TINSQAAVKGYT

-152 SAMAAPTDYVTD
+152 SAMTGPTDYVTD
-164 SASYTSAGFIY
+164 SASYTGAGFIY

-239 EPYLTAIGAVAG
+239 EPYLTAIGAVSG

-270 ADEAYEWNLGNTR
+270 ADEAYEWNLGSTR

-313 SGNALTLTE
+313 SGNVLTLTE
-322 SQDGIYQSGT
+322 SEEGIYQSGT

-356 TIETKKGPQGGG
+356 TVETKKGRQGGG
-368 RGQGGQKPDGAPQ
+368 RGQGGQKPDGT
-381 DENGVPDDLKK
+381 L
-392 ADAQNDGK
+392 
-400 QGDRPD
+400 
-406 GTPGQGDP
+406 GQGGPD
-414 GADKDDNKRTDNSV
+414 ANKDDNKPTDGSV
-428 KAAPENNGNAPVDK
+428 KVAPENDGNAPADK
-442 TSEKPDDKAA
+442 TSEKPDDKAS
-452 PQGDKAPNGDAAPA
+452 PQGDKAPNGGTDPDAE
-466 AGNGAP
+466 NGTP

-502 DALNADGTWVNY
+502 DALNADGTWINY
-514 DSATNTA
+514 DSAANTA

-568 TLAELLKDD
+568 TLADLLKNDE
-577 KTYGAAFTEAMEKT
+577 TYGAAFTEAMEKT
-591 DSEGNTVTER
+591 DPEGKTVTER
-601 GNMYNPLYYLSSYYD
+601 GNMYNPLYYLSGYYG

-646 ALALKNYGADVDF
+646 ALALKNYGVDVDF

-676 TTNFIEWVNKCL
+676 VTNFIEWVNKCL

>member
-1 MLELERKRREKT
+1 
-13 MMRVGR
+13 MMKVGR

-26 AALVLSGCG
+26 AALILSGCS
-35 NGAAGSGSSAA
+35 NSAAGSGSSAA

-53 QASTERASET
+53 QAETERAGET
-63 AVTSLPQIDA
+63 AVTSLPQIDS

-94 NPADEDYETLGIFVP
+94 NPADENYETLGIFVP

-125 AINSQATVEGYT
+125 KINNQVAVKGYT

-152 SAMAAPTDYVTD
+152 SAMEAPTDYVAD
-164 SASYTSAGFIY
+164 SVSYTNSGFIY

-301 AQYINDLGLKDS
+301 ATYINELGLKDA

-322 SQDGIYQSGT
+322 SEEGIYQSGT

-356 TIETKKGPQGGG
+356 TVETRKGPHGGG
-368 RGQGGQKPDGAPQ
+368 RDQGGQ
-381 DENGVPDDLKK
+381 
-392 ADAQNDGK
+392 
-400 QGDRPD
+400 
-406 GTPGQGDP
+406 
-414 GADKDDNKRTDNSV
+414 
-428 KAAPENNGNAPVDK
+428 
-442 TSEKPDDKAA
+442 KPDDKAA
-452 PQGDKAPNGDAAPA
+452 PQGDKAPNGEAAPDV
-466 AGNGAP
+466 GNGAP

-479 VDRNLSTGGVT
+479 VDRNLATGGVT

-502 DALNADGTWVNY
+502 DALNAAGTWVNY

-577 KTYGAAFTEAMEKT
+577 ETYGAVFTEAMEKT
-591 DSEGNTVTER
+591 DSEGKTVTER
-601 GNMYNPLYYLSSYYD
+601 GNMYNPLYYLSGYYD
-616 GYQKSTVADYW
+616 GYQKSTVANYW

-646 ALALKNYGADVDF
+646 MLALKNYGADVDF

-688 K
+688 KSKN

>member
-1 MLELERKRREKT
+1 MV
-13 MMRVGR
+13 RVGR
-19 RIGLFLA
+19 RIVLFLA
-26 AALVLSGCG
+26 AALVLSGCS
-35 NGAAGSGSSAA
+35 NHAAENGSSAA
-46 QTEAETS
+46 QTETETSRAET
-53 QASTERASET
+53 ERTGGT

-73 TKWQYNSDDKV
+73 TKWKYNSDGKV
-84 YWQTGISYCE
+84 YWQTGISYCAD
-94 NPADEDYETLGIFVP
+94 PADEEYETLGIFVP

-125 AINSQATVEGYT
+125 TINSQAAVKGYT

-152 SAMAAPTDYVTD
+152 SAMTAPTDYVAD
-164 SASYTSAGFIY
+164 SASYTAAGFIY

-239 EPYLTAIGAVAG
+239 EPYLTAIGAVSG

-270 ADEAYEWNLGNTR
+270 ADEAYEWNLGSTR

-313 SGNALTLTE
+313 SGNVLTLTE
-322 SQDGIYQSGT
+322 SEEGIYQSGT

-356 TIETKKGPQGGG
+356 TVETKKGPRGGGG
-368 RGQGGQKPDGAPQ
+368 RP
-381 DENGVPDDLKK
+381 
-392 ADAQNDGK
+392 DGK
-400 QGDRPD
+400 QAQGTSDENKAGDDTAKIRAEKNRKASEEK
-406 GTPGQGDP
+406 TPEDKN
-414 GADKDDNKRTDNSV
+414 AD
-428 KAAPENNGNAPVDK
+428 
-442 TSEKPDDKAA
+442 
-452 PQGDKAPNGDAAPA
+452 GDAASDK
-466 AGNGAP
+466 GNGAP
-472 DFYAMDG
+472 DFYAIDG

-496 TAQDYI
+496 TVQDYI

-514 DSATNTA
+514 DGATNTA

-577 KTYGAAFTEAMEKT
+577 ETYGAAFTEAMEKT
-591 DSEGNTVTER
+591 DSQGNTVTER
-601 GNMYNPLYYLSSYYD
+601 GNMYNPLYYLSNYYD

-646 ALALKNYGADVDF
+646 VLALRNYGADVDF
-659 ATIWGE
+659 APIWGE

-676 TTNFIEWVNKCL
+676 VTNFIEWVNKCL

>member
-1 MLELERKRREKT
+1 
-13 MMRVGR
+13 MMKVGR

-26 AALVLSGCG
+26 AALILSGCS
-35 NGAAGSGSSAA
+35 NSAAGSGSSAA

-53 QASTERASET
+53 QAETERAGET
-63 AVTSLPQIDA
+63 AVTSLPQIDS

-94 NPADEDYETLGIFVP
+94 NPADENYETLGIFVP

-125 AINSQATVEGYT
+125 KINSQVAVKGYT

-152 SAMAAPTDYVTD
+152 SAMEAPTDYVAD
-164 SASYTSAGFIY
+164 SVFYTRVGFIY

-239 EPYLTAIGAVAG
+239 EPYLTAIGAVSG

-301 AQYINDLGLKDS
+301 ATYINELGLKNA
-313 SGNALTLTE
+313 SGNELTLTE
-322 SQDGIYQSGT
+322 SEDGVYQSGT

-356 TIETKKGPQGGG
+356 TVETKRGPRGGE
-368 RGQGGQKPDGAPQ
+368 RDQGGQKP
-381 DENGVPDDLKK
+381 E
-392 ADAQNDGK
+392 
-400 QGDRPD
+400 
-406 GTPGQGDP
+406 
-414 GADKDDNKRTDNSV
+414 DKV
-428 KAAPENNGNAPVDK
+428 
-442 TSEKPDDKAA
+442 A
-452 PQGDKAPNGDAAPA
+452 PQGDKAPKGDAAPD

-490 LSGTYE
+490 ISGTYE

-502 DALNADGTWVNY
+502 DALNADGIWVNY

-577 KTYGAAFTEAMEKT
+577 ETYGAAFAEAMEKT
-591 DSEGNTVTER
+591 DSEGKTVTER

-616 GYQKSTVADYW
+616 GYQKSTVANYW

>member
-1 MLELERKRREKT
+1 

-26 AALVLSGCG
+26 AALVLSGCSS
-35 NGAAGSGSSAA
+35 GAAGSGSSAA
-46 QTEAETS
+46 QTETETS
-53 QASTERASET
+53 QVETERAGET
-63 AVTSLPQIDA
+63 AVTSLPQIDS

-84 YWQTGISYCE
+84 YWQTGISYCA

-125 AINSQATVEGYT
+125 EINSQAAVQGYT

-152 SAMAAPTDYVTD
+152 SAMAAPTDYVAD

-212 DRVFSFGMSGGGAQ
+212 NRVFSFGMSGGGAQ

-239 EPYLTAIGAVAG
+239 EPYLTAIGAVSG

-322 SQDGIYQSGT
+322 SEEGIYQSGT

-356 TIETKKGPQGGG
+356 TVETKKGPQGDG
-368 RGQGGQKPDGAPQ
+368 RGQKGQKPDG
-381 DENGVPDDLKK
+381 NVMPDDMQKG
-392 ADAQNDGK
+392 DAQADGK

-406 GTPGQGDP
+406 GNPGQGDP
-414 GADKDDNKRTDNSV
+414 GINKDDNQNGDNSV
-428 KAAPENNGNAPVDK
+428 KNAPEKDGNAPADK
-442 TSEKPDDKAA
+442 SSEKSDDKAST
-452 PQGDKAPNGDAAPA
+452 QGDKAPNGDAAPET
-466 AGNGAP
+466 GNGAP

-521 TITSIADFTNA
+521 AITSIADFTNA

-577 KTYGAAFTEAMEKT
+577 ETYGAAFIEALEKT

-665 GHTMAESTGDS
+665 VHTMAESTGDS

>member
-1 MLELERKRREKT
+1 
-13 MMRVGR
+13 MMKVGR

-26 AALVLSGCG
+26 AALILSGCSNSASG
-35 NGAAGSGSSAA
+35 IGSSAA

-53 QASTERASET
+53 QAETERAGET
-63 AVTSLPQIDA
+63 AVTSLPQIDS

-94 NPADEDYETLGIFVP
+94 NPADENYETLGIFVP

-125 AINSQATVEGYT
+125 KINNQVAVKGYT

-152 SAMAAPTDYVTD
+152 SAMEAPTDYVAD
-164 SASYTSAGFIY
+164 SVSYTSAGFIY

-212 DRVFSFGMSGGGAQ
+212 DRIFSFGMSGGGAQ

-239 EPYLTAIGAVAG
+239 EPYLTAIGAVSG

-270 ADEAYEWNLGNTR
+270 ADEAYEWNLGSTR

-313 SGNALTLTE
+313 SGNVLTLTE
-322 SQDGIYQSGT
+322 SEEGIYQSGT

-356 TIETKKGPQGGG
+356 TVETKKGPRGGGG
-368 RGQGGQKPDGAPQ
+368 RSDGQKPDGAPQGENSGQKPDGAPQ
-381 DENGVPDDLKK
+381 DGNGMPDDMQK
-392 ADAQNDGK
+392 DGQK
-400 QGDRPD
+400 DGRPD
-406 GTPGQGDP
+406 G
-414 GADKDDNKRTDNSV
+414 
-428 KAAPENNGNAPVDK
+428 
-442 TSEKPDDKAA
+442 
-452 PQGDKAPNGDAAPA
+452 DAASDK
-466 AGNGAP
+466 GNGAP

-568 TLAELLKDD
+568 TLADLLKDD
-577 KTYGAAFTEAMEKT
+577 ETYGAAFTEAMEKT
-591 DSEGNTVTER
+591 DSQGNTVTER

-676 TTNFIEWVNKCL
+676 VTNFIEWVNKCL

>member
-1 MLELERKRREKT
+1 

-26 AALVLSGCG
+26 AALVLSGCS
-35 NGAAGSGSSAA
+35 NGAAGSGNSAA

-53 QASTERASET
+53 QAETERAGET
-63 AVTSLPQIDA
+63 AVTSLPQIDS

-84 YWQTGISYCE
+84 YWQTGVSYCE
-94 NPADEDYETLGIFVP
+94 NPADENYETLGIFVP

-125 AINSQATVEGYT
+125 EINNQAAVQGYT

-239 EPYLTAIGAVAG
+239 EPYLTSIGAVSG

-301 AQYINDLGLKDS
+301 AKYINDLGLKDS
-313 SGNALTLTE
+313 SGSALTLTE
-322 SQDGIYQSGT
+322 SEDGIYQAGT

-356 TIETKKGPQGGG
+356 TVETKKGPQGGG
-368 RGQGGQKPDGAPQ
+368 RGQKPDEAPQ
-381 DENGVPDDLKK
+381 DGAGMPDDMQKD
-392 ADAQNDGK
+392 DAQDGGK

-406 GTPGQGDP
+406 
-414 GADKDDNKRTDNSV
+414 R
-428 KAAPENNGNAPVDK
+428 NAPADK

-452 PQGDKAPNGDAAPA
+452 NGDAAPDTK
-466 AGNGAP
+466 NGDP

-514 DSATNTA
+514 DSTTNTA

-568 TLAELLKDD
+568 TLADLLKDD
-577 KTYGAAFTEAMEKT
+577 ETYGTAFKEAMEKT

-688 K
+688 E